1 MMMSKQSDGQ
11 LKTVQIDGKQLA
23 KLRRLLRVKTD
34 EEALQI
40 AIDQTL
46 AAEDAIEAA
55 RKIQQRGTF
64 GRSWDEVKKM
74 ERRKK
79 VAAFAVVACGG
90 MRS

>member
-1 MMMSKQSDGQ
+1 MMAKQTNGQ

-34 EEALQI
+34 EEALQE
-40 AIDQTL
+40 AIDRTL

-55 RKIQQRGTF
+55 RKLRERGTF

-74 ERRKK
+74 QRKK
-79 VAAFAVVACGG
+79 KTTV
-90 MRS
+90 